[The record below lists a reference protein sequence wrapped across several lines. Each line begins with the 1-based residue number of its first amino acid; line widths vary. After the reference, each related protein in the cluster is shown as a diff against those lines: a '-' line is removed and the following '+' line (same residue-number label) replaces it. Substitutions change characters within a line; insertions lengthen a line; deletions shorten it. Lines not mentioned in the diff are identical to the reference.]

1 MFLNLNKWHWHFI
14 RAQCP
19 HTSQILWCHEP
30 TSLKPTIVSDW
41 CFFHHRRGYIEG
53 KPQWLWYIF
62 SKWGNGRRN
71 HKHVVQVA
79 YPHLFLIKFGIE
91 TNCLIF
97 PLPLWSWKSCR
108 QHSAWKASPR
118 LSAWTRVC
126 TNKRVSFFFLI
137 EVDGSLSYCK
147 KPNQLN
153 KQKPQ
158 PLLWV
163 IYSLKVKLCDK
174 QKESRNFT

>member
-1 MFLNLNKWHWHFI
+1 MFLNLSKWHWHFI

-30 TSLKPTIVSDW
+30 TLLKPTVVSDW

-97 PLPLWSWKSCR
+97 PLPLKLGNPVGSTLHER
-108 QHSAWKASPR
+108 PLQGSP
-118 LSAWTRVC
+118 AWTRVC
-126 TNKRVSFFFLI
+126 TNEYLFFPPRNRRKS
-137 EVDGSLSYCK
+137 V
-147 KPNQLN
+147 
-153 KQKPQ
+153 
-158 PLLWV
+158 LL
-163 IYSLKVKLCDK
+163 
-174 QKESRNFT
+174 

>member
-1 MFLNLNKWHWHFI
+1 MFLNLSKWHWHFI

-19 HTSQILWCHEP
+19 CTSQILWCHEP
-30 TSLKPTIVSDW
+30 TLLKPTTVSDW

-97 PLPLWSWKSCR
+97 SLPLWSWEILQTAFCMKDLS
-108 QHSAWKASPR
+108 KALLLELELHKQMSIFP
-118 LSAWTRVC
+118 LS
-126 TNKRVSFFFLI
+126 LEI
-137 EVDGSLSYCK
+137 GGSLSYCK
-147 KPNQLN
+147 NPTNWTN
-153 KQKPQ
+153 KTP
-158 PLLWV
+158 
-163 IYSLKVKLCDK
+163 SLFCD
-174 QKESRNFT
+174 

>member
-1 MFLNLNKWHWHFI
+1 MFLNLSKWHWHFI
-14 RAQCP
+14 RAHCP
-19 HTSQILWCHEP
+19 HISQILWCHEP
-30 TSLKPTIVSDW
+30 TLLKPTIVSDW

-53 KPQWLWYIF
+53 KPQWLWYIC

-108 QHSAWKASPR
+108 QHCMKG
-118 LSAWTRVC
+118 LFKDLLLELEFVQ
-126 TNKRVSFFFLI
+126 TNYYLFFPLEI
-137 EVDGSLSYCK
+137 DGSLSYLK
-147 KPNQLN
+147 KNPSNWTN
-153 KQKPQ
+153 KTP
-158 PLLWV
+158 
-163 IYSLKVKLCDK
+163 SLCYD
-174 QKESRNFT
+174 